1 MLLASNFVLNKCKSI
16 NCFTIYPW
24 IHQFTNNLSFEDM
37 VRPASFPDVDP
48 SNMPESSNFTMAAG
62 DFLEVYRDDEFAGN
76 FDCVVTCFFID
87 CAHNVV
93 EFIDLIHRILK
104 PGNMNGRPWIVC
116 ESRFYKLIYVK
127 YVLYG

>member
-1 MLLASNFVLNKCKSI
+1 
-16 NCFTIYPW
+16 
-24 IHQFTNNLSFEDM
+24 M